1 MFTDLLH
8 LSLSLA
14 GLLAGAGLMFLL
26 ITRCARTPMDDA
38 HD

>member
-14 GLLAGAGLMFLL
+14 GLLAGAGVMFLL
-26 ITRCARTPMDDA
+26 ITRRARTPMDDA